1 MTNYPFQI
9 VDVFAA
15 GAFAGNPLAVVALD
29 ADRDTELM
37 LRITRWLNFSETA
50 FLLPPADPA
59 ADYRVRIFTPARE
72 LPFAGHPT
80 LGTCHAWLHAG
91 GTPRDAR
98 TIVQECGA
106 GLVRVRRAGE
116 ALAFAVPPVIRS
128 GPVEAEKL
136 REIAE
141 VLRIS
146 AADIVD
152 ARWVDNG
159 PGWVAVR
166 LASADAVLAV
176 DPVRWHGARI
186 DVGVVG
192 LYPAGHADGAA
203 YEIRALFSDA
213 FGGLVEDPVCGSLNA
228 SVAQWL
234 IGEGLVAAPYR
245 VTQGRRLA
253 RNGRIDVGQ
262 DADGQV
268 WIGGATATL
277 VSGTAN
283 LPD

>member
-1 MTNYPFQI
+1 MTDYPFQI

-29 ADRDTELM
+29 ADLDTGLM

-50 FLLPPADPA
+50 FLLPPTDPA

-91 GTPRDAR
+91 GTPRDEGV
-98 TIVQECGA
+98 IVQECGA
-106 GLVRVRRAGE
+106 GLVRVRRDGGT
-116 ALAFAVPPVIRS
+116 LAFAAPPVIRS
-128 GPVEAEKL
+128 GPVEDETV

-141 VLRIS
+141 VLRIPVG
-146 AADIVD
+146 DIVG

-159 PGWVAVR
+159 PGWVAVM

-176 DPVRWHGARI
+176 DPVRWHGVRM

-192 LYPAGHADGAA
+192 LYPAGHADAAA
-203 YEIRALFSDA
+203 YEIRAFFSDA

-234 IGEGLVAAPYR
+234 IGEGRVAAPYR
-245 VTQGRRLA
+245 VSQGRRLE
-253 RNGRIDVGQ
+253 RDGRIDVSQ
-262 DADGQV
+262 DAEGQV

-277 VSGTAN
+277 VSGMAS
-283 LPD
+283 LPG